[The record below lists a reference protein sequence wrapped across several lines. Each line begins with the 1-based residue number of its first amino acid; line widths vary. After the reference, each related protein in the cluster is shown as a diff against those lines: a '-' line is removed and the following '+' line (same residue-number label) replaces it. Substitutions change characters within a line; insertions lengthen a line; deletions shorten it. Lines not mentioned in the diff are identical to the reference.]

1 MDEPIRHVTFHPS
14 DVRKLRAM
22 SPGEGVAL
30 AAGITDT
37 VMALAKAGGAGRPRF
52 WRPGPLTKS

>member
-1 MDEPIRHVTFHPS
+1 MDEPIRHVTLHPS
-14 DVRKLRAM
+14 DVRKFRAM
-22 SPGEGVAL
+22 SPAESIAL

-37 VMALAKAGGAGRPRF
+37 VIALAKAGGAGRLRF